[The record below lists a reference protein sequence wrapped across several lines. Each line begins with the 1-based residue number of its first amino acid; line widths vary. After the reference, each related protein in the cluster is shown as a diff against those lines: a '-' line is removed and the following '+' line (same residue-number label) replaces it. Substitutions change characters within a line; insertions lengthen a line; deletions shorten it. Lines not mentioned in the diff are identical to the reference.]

1 MQFFKYLK
9 KYPFL
14 SFISYFLYILLALDA
29 VVVIYL
35 SSQLIYAA
43 GITKNINDLYL
54 VLIVNIVLFCLGV
67 IIFLLSR
74 FTKNKFLNKINSDL
88 IFDLVENI
96 SKEKNSDFKINGKSH
111 YISEI
116 KNFNDFGFEN
126 TFSKSHNLIYS
137 LSFLTISIIFFFVI
151 NPIIGAIAISII
163 IFLNIIP
170 YFLFSRISRKQ
181 YENIYKIFGQNHE
194 NINRSFSKYKAYYL
208 FGKNK
213 FFFFKLEKQTRDFL
227 DSALKKY
234 KILIFVELFQSF
246 AQILAFIV
254 FIFISIVLIIEQKI
268 VQLDYSTFLII
279 NLFFITGDRA
289 RDFGGE
295 VIMFFSHLPY
305 LKFSN
310 KDKKIVNLNENI
322 SEINF
327 KKIEIKN
334 LTFGYENEEKKIFD
348 NFNFVFEIGKK
359 YAIVGP
365 SGSGKS
371 TLIDILT
378 KNIENYEGKILV
390 DGKDL
395 KSIDKTPYYNSFTF
409 LDSTEFI
416 FKDSIYN
423 NVTLWETN
431 NETSAYEA
439 LKKAQ
444 LSKKILDKFSQKDS
458 FENLSTGE
466 KQRINFAIHFYR
478 NKNFLI
484 LDEALS
490 NLDKNNVEALS
501 KQLFSNKDLL
511 LINVTHHLDENNN
524 DYDEIIRMNE
534 IGDLSEKTMTTI

>member
-1 MQFFKYLK
+1 
-9 KYPFL
+9 
-14 SFISYFLYILLALDA
+14 
-29 VVVIYL
+29 
-35 SSQLIYAA
+35 
-43 GITKNINDLYL
+43 
-54 VLIVNIVLFCLGV
+54 
-67 IIFLLSR
+67 
-74 FTKNKFLNKINSDL
+74 
-88 IFDLVENI
+88 
-96 SKEKNSDFKINGKSH
+96 
-111 YISEI
+111 
-116 KNFNDFGFEN
+116 
-126 TFSKSHNLIYS
+126 
-137 LSFLTISIIFFFVI
+137 
-151 NPIIGAIAISII
+151 
-163 IFLNIIP
+163 
-170 YFLFSRISRKQ
+170 
-181 YENIYKIFGQNHE
+181 
-194 NINRSFSKYKAYYL
+194 
-208 FGKNK
+208 
-213 FFFFKLEKQTRDFL
+213 
-227 DSALKKY
+227 
-234 KILIFVELFQSF
+234 
-246 AQILAFIV
+246 
-254 FIFISIVLIIEQKI
+254 
-268 VQLDYSTFLII
+268 
-279 NLFFITGDRA
+279 
-289 RDFGGE
+289 
-295 VIMFFSHLPY
+295 MFFSHLPY